1 MSAPTTADEFLELL
15 RKSRLLDGDRLP
27 SAVEK
32 LRGAGQLSASELARM
47 VGQLVQDRTLTPF
60 QAEQL
65 MQGNWRGFF
74 LGKYKV
80 LQPLGAGNTCR
91 VYLCQHLA
99 MRQHGVAV
107 KVLSA
112 PDQPTLERFYREARA
127 AAALDHRHAVHA
139 YDIDQ
144 DGKYH
149 FLVMEYVDG
158 STLKEIVG
166 KTGPLEVGRAAH
178 YLQQAATGLQHVHE
192 MGLVHRDIEPSNILI
207 DRAGIVK
214 LVDFGLARFYQDEDD
229 RLTRVGEVFGTPDYM
244 APEQALDS
252 HSVDIRADI
261 YGLGATFYFG
271 LTGQPPFPVTT
282 VAEKLIFH
290 LSREP
295 QPIASYRPDVPD
307 GLAAVVVRMMAKDSA
322 ERYQSA
328 AEVADALAPWT
339 QTPIPPPTE
348 DEMPLFIPH
357 FRQS

>member
-1 MSAPTTADEFLELL
+1 
-15 RKSRLLDGDRLP
+15 
-27 SAVEK
+27 
-32 LRGAGQLSASELARM
+32 
-47 VGQLVQDRTLTPF
+47 
-60 QAEQL
+60 
-65 MQGNWRGFF
+65 
-74 LGKYKV
+74 
-80 LQPLGAGNTCR
+80 
-91 VYLCQHLA
+91 